1 MNYIEPIER
10 LADMFRRLDG
20 IGKKTAVRLA
30 FSVMNL
36 GEEEAREFAD
46 AIVSVKTDVQLC
58 SLCQNISTD
67 DVCRLCSDAKRDHSV
82 ICVVEDSR
90 AVTAIERSGG
100 YDGLYHVLHG
110 AISPMHGVGPDKLR
124 IKELLSRL
132 SDGTVKEVIIA
143 TNPTTEGE
151 ATAMY
156 LSRLI
161 SPLGI
166 RISRIANGVPIGGDL
181 EYADD
186 ITLRRAMDG
195 RYDMNA

>member
-1 MNYIEPIER
+1 
-10 LADMFRRLDG
+10 MFRRLDG

-30 FSVMNL
+30 FSVMSL

-46 AIVSVKTDVQLC
+46 AILSVKTDVRLC
-58 SLCQNISTD
+58 SVCQNISTD
-67 DVCRLCSDAKRDHSV
+67 DVCGLCSDVKRDHSV

-100 YDGLYHVLHG
+100 YGGLYHVLHG
-110 AISPMHGVGPDKLR
+110 AISPMHGVGPDKLK
-124 IKELLSRL
+124 IKELLARL
-132 SDGTVKEVIIA
+132 SDGSVKEVIIA
-143 TNPTTEGE
+143 TNPTVEGE

-166 RISRIANGVPIGGDL
+166 LISRIANGVPVGGDL

>member
-1 MNYIEPIER
+1 MDYIEPIER

-67 DVCRLCSDAKRDHSV
+67 DVCHLCSDAKRDHSV
-82 ICVVEDSR
+82 ICAVEDSR

-110 AISPMHGVGPDKLR
+110 AISPMHGVGPDKLK
-124 IKELLSRL
+124 IKELLARL